1 MSKDRNLGYK
11 ENQIVED
18 DFIASKDYVNIDD
31 ITIVIPTLNEEAAI
45 GLVLEN
51 ILQEGFEKI
60 LVVDGDSTDGTI
72 DNVKRYGVEHI
83 IQEGNGKTGAIKT
96 AINHITT
103 PYFIMLDGDCTY
115 SAKNIETL
123 LSHIGENSE
132 TIGARTKGRENISPL
147 NRFGNWVINKAFNL
161 IFGTNLTDVCSG
173 MYLLNTQFSRQ
184 IMLET
189 EGFDVEVEI
198 AAHAAYNQSVGET
211 PIEFFPRVGIQKL
224 RPFRDGAK
232 IMYRIFRL
240 GLKFH
245 PTRVICLLSI
255 SLLLPGLFLIGL
267 HLYGNPQFQSFFAG
281 LTMVILAIQGT
292 TLYIV
297 DTKIKKINK
306 K

>member
-1 MSKDRNLGYK
+1 MG
-11 ENQIVED
+11 D
-18 DFIASKDYVNIDD
+18 DFVTSKDYVD
-31 ITIVIPTLNEEAAI
+31 IHDVTIVIPTLNEEAAI

-51 ILQEGFEKI
+51 IMQEGFEKI

-72 DNVKRYGVEHI
+72 DNVKRYGVEYLV
-83 IQEGNGKTGAIKT
+83 QEGKGKTGAIKT
-96 AINHITT
+96 AIKHITT

-115 SAKNIETL
+115 SAKNIENL
-123 LSHIGENSE
+123 LSHIGENGEKSE
-132 TIGARTKGRENISPL
+132 LIGARTKGRENISPM
-147 NRFGNWVINKAFNL
+147 NRFGNWVINKSFNL

-173 MYLLNTQFSRQ
+173 MYMLNTQFSRQ

-211 PIEFFPRVGIQKL
+211 QIEFFPRVGIQKL

-232 IMYRIFRL
+232 IMYRILRL

-245 PTRVICLLSI
+245 PTRVLCLLSI
-255 SLLLPGLFLIGL
+255 SMLLPGLFFIGL
-267 HLYGNPQFQSFFAG
+267 HFYGNPQFQSFFVG
-281 LTMVILAIQGT
+281 LTMVMLAIQGI

-297 DTKIKKINK
+297 DTKIKKINTK
-306 K
+306 